1 MKPIFSML
9 MILSVLFITACSEQE
24 HETAVRHDL
33 GTAHVTA
40 HPQRIAVLNE
50 GFIDTLHDLGIKP
63 AAAADNR
70 TERNDGSP
78 SVGPPSHPDL
88 KKITSLKPDLIIAD
102 SSLHRGIYRKLTK
115 IAPTIALKN
124 EAADYQDAVDA
135 ALTIEK
141 AVGKEG
147 IIEKQLSAQEEKLND
162 IKRKL
167 DAEGGTILL
176 IDAAND
182 SISVKDD
189 RFFTSR
195 LLTLAGFTYAVQTD
209 SGGKSDSIKMTPG
222 QLLHI
227 DPDYIVLLDGEKE
240 PEKNHLWKQLTAVKN
255 GHVYRADRAVWT
267 ERRSIDG
274 ADAILHDLQ
283 KKTLAKKAQ
292 N

>member
-33 GTAHVTA
+33 GTAHVAA
-40 HPQRIAVLNE
+40 HPHRIAVLNE

-70 TERNDGSP
+70 KERNDGSP

-102 SSLHRGIYRKLTK
+102 SSLHRGIYHELTK

-176 IDAAND
+176 IDAANG

-189 RFFTSR
+189 QFFTSR
-195 LLTLAGFTYAVQTD
+195 LLALAGFTYAVQTD
-209 SGGKSDSIKMTPG
+209 SGGKSDAIKMTPG
-222 QLLHI
+222 QLLQI

-240 PEKNHLWKQLTAVKN
+240 LEKNHLWKQLTAVKN
-255 GHVYRADRAVWT
+255 GHVYRADRAAWT

-283 KKTLAKKAQ
+283 KKMLAKKAQ

>member
-33 GTAHVTA
+33 GTAHVAA

-70 TERNDGSP
+70 KERNDGSP

-102 SSLHRGIYRKLTK
+102 SSLHRGIYHELTK

-176 IDAAND
+176 IDAANG

-195 LLTLAGFTYAVQTD
+195 LMTLAGFTYAVQTD
-209 SGGKSDSIKMTPG
+209 SGGKSGAIKMTPG

-240 PEKNHLWKQLTAVKN
+240 LEKKSPLETADCRKKRPRLPR
-255 GHVYRADRAVWT
+255 GQGGM
-267 ERRSIDG
+267 DG
-274 ADAILHDLQ
+274 APEH
-283 KKTLAKKAQ
+283 
-292 N
+292 

>member
-1 MKPIFSML
+1 MWL
-9 MILSVLFITACSEQE
+9 RT
-24 HETAVRHDL
+24 
-33 GTAHVTA
+33 
-40 HPQRIAVLNE
+40 RIAVLNE

-63 AAAADNR
+63 AAAADDR
-70 TERNDGSP
+70 AERNDGSP
-78 SVGPPSHPDL
+78 SVGLPSHPDL

-102 SSLHRGIYRKLTK
+102 SSLHKGIYHELTK
-115 IAPTIALKN
+115 IAPTIALQN

-141 AVGKEG
+141 AVGKDG

-240 PEKNHLWKQLTAVKN
+240 LEKNHLWKQLTAVKN

-274 ADAILHDLQ
+274 ADAVLHDLQ
-283 KKTLAKKAQ
+283 KKMLAKKAQ